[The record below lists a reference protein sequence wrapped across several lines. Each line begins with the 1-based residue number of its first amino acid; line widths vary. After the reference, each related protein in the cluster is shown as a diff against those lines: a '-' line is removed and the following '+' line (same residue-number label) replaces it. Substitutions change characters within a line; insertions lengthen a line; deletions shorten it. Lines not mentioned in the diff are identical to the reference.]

1 MLCESDKGPIFF
13 IVARGKFSE
22 GKNFPGKLA
31 RAVFMVGVP
40 FLNTMDPKV
49 LMKKIWYKEY

>member
-49 LMKKIWYKEY
+49 LMKKIWY

>member
-22 GKNFPGKLA
+22 GKNFSGKLA
-31 RAVFMVGVP
+31 RAVIMVGVSAALW
-40 FLNTMDPKV
+40 FFIHFSRYLF
-49 LMKKIWYKEY
+49 